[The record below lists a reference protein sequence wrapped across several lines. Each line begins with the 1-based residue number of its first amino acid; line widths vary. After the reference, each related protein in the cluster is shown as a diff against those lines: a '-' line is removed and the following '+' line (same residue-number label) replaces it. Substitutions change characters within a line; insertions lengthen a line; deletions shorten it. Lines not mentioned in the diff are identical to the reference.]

1 MQSEN
6 YAPLMEMIISP
17 FVTYL
22 DFFSKG
28 RERTEGR
35 GECSVQSSCNILV
48 NNYGLSHNFHQR
60 ALASTQGNKGRA
72 TPKRVSLSPIILT
85 VVCSLVLCRHM
96 LSSHKRSAHLQ
107 NKPRLSVTRDIIRG
121 QRLHNI
127 RVRRN
132 LGGCSVHIP
141 DSTSATEC

>member
-1 MQSEN
+1 MESEN

-22 DFFSKG
+22 DFFKG

-35 GECSVQSSCNILV
+35 EECSVQSSCNVLM
-48 NNYGLSHNFHQR
+48 NNYGLSHSFHQR
-60 ALASTQGNKGRA
+60 ALASTQGNKDRA

-85 VVCSLVLCRHM
+85 VVCGLVLCRHV
-96 LSSHKRSAHLQ
+96 LSSQKCSVHLQ

-121 QRLHNI
+121 RLHNI

-132 LGGCSVHIP
+132 LRECSVHIP
-141 DSTSATEC
+141 DFTSATEY